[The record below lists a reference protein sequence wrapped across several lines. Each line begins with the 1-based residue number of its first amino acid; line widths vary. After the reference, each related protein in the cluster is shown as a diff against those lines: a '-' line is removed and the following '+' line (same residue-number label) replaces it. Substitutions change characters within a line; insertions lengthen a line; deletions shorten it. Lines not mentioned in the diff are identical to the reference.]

1 MCQQDYRQE
10 EIARLKA
17 AGKTDE
23 EIVKAAR
30 DDYLS
35 LKLDVLKLKGDV
47 QMLHD
52 KVVVLEQIGLM
63 DDAKERG
70 NINGTKTTAGKRP
83 ASLKGSATKDEI
95 Q

>member
-1 MCQQDYRQE
+1 MLFPKPRAE
-10 EIARLKA
+10 R
-17 AGKTDE
+17 
-23 EIVKAAR
+23 VKAAR

-52 KVVVLEQIGLM
+52 KVAVLEQIGLI
-63 DDAKERG
+63 DDSKERG
-70 NINGTKTTAGKRP
+70 NINGTKTTTGRRP
-83 ASLKGSATKDEI
+83 TSLKGSATKDER